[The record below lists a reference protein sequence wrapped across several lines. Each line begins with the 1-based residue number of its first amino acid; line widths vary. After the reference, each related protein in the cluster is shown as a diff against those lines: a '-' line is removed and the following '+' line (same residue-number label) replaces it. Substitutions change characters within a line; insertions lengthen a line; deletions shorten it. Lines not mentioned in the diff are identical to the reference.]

1 MDLTALYNQYQ
12 GTSIA
17 SFDGNPANNGQ
28 CEQWA
33 LMVRTKREG
42 LPIRYGN
49 AIDWWTDR
57 GDDVNTYDY
66 IAFAPGVYP
75 QSGDYVVWGSGV
87 GSSAGHIDLCAV
99 SGTASG
105 FTGYDSNWEDIPKL
119 TIIQHNYEFG
129 ILGYIRLKGED
140 MADDQQVQELQSEV
154 DLARSQAVSEN
165 QTIDSLTTELTAE
178 RAGYQALVTSA
189 QAIADAVGVAHGD
202 SDVDQEAV
210 LAAVKSLQSTDTSMP
225 TTSTDPSVT
234 VTETGLWAAFKRIF
248 GL

>member
-1 MDLTALYNQYQ
+1 MPDLNTLYTEYQ
-12 GTSIA
+12 GTSIP
-17 SFDGNPANNGQ
+17 SFDGDSANNGQ

-33 LMVRTKREG
+33 LMVRTKRDG

-66 IAFAPGVYP
+66 IAYAPGVYP

-119 TIIQHNYEFG
+119 TTIQHNYEFG

-140 MADDQQVQELQSEV
+140 MPDQQQISDLNARIDLQASQLEAMQNELTG
-154 DLARSQAVSEN
+154 
-165 QTIDSLTTELTAE
+165 QTNRANGLETELEAE
-178 RAGYQALVTSA
+178 RTGNAEVVANLQAELAAA
-189 QAIADAVGVAHGD
+189 QA
-202 SDVDQEAV
+202 
-210 LAAVKSLQSTDTSMP
+210 STPATP
-225 TTSTDPSVT
+225 TVPSVT
-234 VTETGLWAAFKRIF
+234 VTETGLWAAFKKIF